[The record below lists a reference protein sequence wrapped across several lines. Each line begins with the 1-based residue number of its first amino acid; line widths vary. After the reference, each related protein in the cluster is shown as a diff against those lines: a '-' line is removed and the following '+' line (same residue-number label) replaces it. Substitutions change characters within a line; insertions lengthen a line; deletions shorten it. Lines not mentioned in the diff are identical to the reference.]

1 MDEAFLDLESVDVEL
16 EEELLEAIDEKAFA
30 DHRDNRDAAIRDL
43 LDEWLKERAAAE
55 SAAADEGAGTESS
68 ADTGDEPV

>member
-16 EEELLEAIDEKAFA
+16 DEELLEAIDEKAFA

-55 SAAADEGAGTESS
+55 AADADESAGTD
-68 ADTGDEPV
+68 AGDESA